1 MIFEMW
7 WALNDDFL
15 CLIVKLTD
23 FCVFHSQ
30 CFKLSLFQLVLG
42 FFSFCFSLFVLSF
55 FVLEVLKRV
64 YLIEEML
71 MVQELNKEVY
81 QIEETQD
88 GSGVVDDKEGADVIL
103 SSFFVLFLIFCVIDL
118 NLVMLCCKLIYNYEY
133 IWSW

>member
-1 MIFEMW
+1 M
-7 WALNDDFL
+7 
-15 CLIVKLTD
+15 KLTD
-23 FCVFHSQ
+23 FCVFHSL

-133 IWSW
+133 MVMVIEWK